1 MLDLADHGGDGYIPM
16 KDIAARQQISQKYM
30 EQIMPILARS
40 GLVTGVHGKGG
51 GYRLTRDANEY
62 RVGEIL
68 RLTEGDLAPVACLAA
83 GAEPCSRAP
92 FCRTLPMWK
101 KYYELTNAFFD
112 GMTLADLMENTASG
126 DYVI

>member
-1 MLDLADHGGDGYIPM
+1 MIGD
-16 KDIAARQQISQKYM
+16 
-30 EQIMPILARS
+30 
-40 GLVTGVHGKGG
+40 
-51 GYRLTRDANEY
+51 
-62 RVGEIL
+62 IL
-68 RLTEGDLAPVACLAA
+68 RATEGDLAPVACLAA